1 MLLGCCHCGQTPP
14 PPSESIP
21 PSESVPSVS
30 ESSPS
35 IMGERWDC
43 SACTIL
49 PVRWRVTGIE
59 RSRYTFSSASGYSS
73 PWTDC
78 PSMFEPLDLVFD
90 VQFAPPG
97 VPPSSTTN
105 CQRWVSTQNVINSSR
120 DRCVPAPC
128 AAWSPSCQQALF
140 TGSVTRPRG
149 GLTLRR
155 GNMFGRQPTW
165 QFVWNYAFQ
174 DGASNAVSRTLVWT
188 ATTTV
193 DIDGNCVK
201 PIVMSGGGD
210 NTLNSA
216 YLGVGYDITLT
227 PS

>member
-1 MLLGCCHCGQTPP
+1 
-14 PPSESIP
+14 
-21 PSESVPSVS
+21 
-30 ESSPS
+30 
-35 IMGERWDC
+35 
-43 SACTIL
+43 
-49 PVRWRVTGIE
+49 
-59 RSRYTFSSASGYSS
+59 
-73 PWTDC
+73 
-78 PSMFEPLDLVFD
+78 
-90 VQFAPPG
+90 
-97 VPPSSTTN
+97 
-105 CQRWVSTQNVINSSR
+105 
-120 DRCVPAPC
+120 
-128 AAWSPSCQQALF
+128 
-140 TGSVTRPRG
+140 
-149 GLTLRR
+149 
-155 GNMFGRQPTW
+155 MFGRQPTW